1 MTMTK
6 INWSNVRL
14 ERGHYLM
21 EEFLEFKRDVAKHL
35 IENRMVGDDLSS
47 THELKV
53 GLNFMS
59 EGTIG
64 YAWAPK
70 PAPKASKAELEAA
83 TIAKDAIIAKQMAML
98 EEMEKRL
105 KAMEDGKNVK
115 KDVKTTL
122 VKT

>member
-1 MTMTK
+1 MTK
-6 INWSNVRL
+6 ITWSNVRL

-21 EEFLEFKRDVAKHL
+21 GEFLEFKRDVAKHL
-35 IENRMVGDDLSS
+35 IEQKMVGDDLSA
-47 THELKV
+47 THELKI

-70 PAPKASKAELEAA
+70 PAPKAMSKAELEAA

-105 KAMEDGKNVK
+105 KTMEDGKNVK
-115 KDVKTTL
+115 KEIKTTL
-122 VKT
+122 VKA

>member
-1 MTMTK
+1 MTK

>member
-1 MTMTK
+1 MTK
-6 INWSNVRL
+6 ITWSNVRL

-21 EEFLEFKRDVAKHL
+21 NEFIEFKQDIAKYL
-35 IENRMVGDDLSS
+35 IENRMVGEDLSA
-47 THELKV
+47 THDLKV

-70 PAPKASKAELEAA
+70 PAPKAMSKAELEAA

-98 EEMEKRL
+98 EEMERRL
-105 KAMEDGKNVK
+105 KTLEDGKSVK
-115 KDVKTTL
+115 KEVKTTL
-122 VKT
+122 VKA

>member
-1 MTMTK
+1 MTK
-6 INWSNVRL
+6 ITWSNVRL

-21 EEFLEFKRDVAKHL
+21 NEFIEFKQDIAKYL
-35 IENRMVGDDLSS
+35 IENRMVGEDLSA
-47 THELKV
+47 THDLKV

-70 PAPKASKAELEAA
+70 PAPKAMSKAELEAA

-105 KAMEDGKNVK
+105 KTMEDGKNVK
-115 KDVKTTL
+115 RDVKTTL